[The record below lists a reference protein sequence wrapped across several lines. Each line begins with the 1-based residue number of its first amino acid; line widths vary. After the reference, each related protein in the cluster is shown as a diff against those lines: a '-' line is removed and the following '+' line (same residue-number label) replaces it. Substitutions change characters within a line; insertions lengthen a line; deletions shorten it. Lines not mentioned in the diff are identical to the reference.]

1 MKFAKRWLRFTRR
14 LDKTDKSE
22 PPEAGDVVEAGGARA
37 PWTANGRE
45 RAVGCV
51 GTVW

>member
-1 MKFAKRWLRFTRR
+1 LRKGGFALHVASIRR
-14 LDKTDKSE
+14 DKSE